1 MSGILSLTGKDVMD
15 MMSDQKKPVKPSSTL
30 PARLVNYLAAQG
42 FLASQG
48 FLAAQGLR
56 AEQGFC

>member
-1 MSGILSLTGKDVMD
+1 
-15 MMSDQKKPVKPSSTL
+15 MMNEKKPVKQLPTL
-30 PARLVNYLAAQG
+30 PAGWVNYLAA
-42 FLASQG
+42 QG